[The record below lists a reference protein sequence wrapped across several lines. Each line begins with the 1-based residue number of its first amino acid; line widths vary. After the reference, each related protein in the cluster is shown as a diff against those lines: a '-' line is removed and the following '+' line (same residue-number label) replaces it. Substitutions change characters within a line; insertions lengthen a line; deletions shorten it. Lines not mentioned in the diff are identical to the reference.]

1 MSTFIH
7 GGSALTL
14 DIAGRAHAELDLGD
28 VVQINPLVGATDDGL
43 TTQVP
48 DALNTCVSQV
58 SLFGVVLGSNGKSKF
73 ATGEDVLIRVVGIC
87 KVNIQNT
94 GSGVGEGVK
103 LKAGAMTAEGTGN
116 TTFLADASGAKIC
129 AVAHTAGTGLQ
140 TVFFNGMTSWG

>member
-7 GGSALTL
+7 GGSGLVL
-14 DIAGRAHAELDLGD
+14 DIAGKAHAELDLGD
-28 VVQINPLVGATDDGL
+28 VVQINPLVTATESGY

-73 ATGEDVLIRVVGIC
+73 ALGEDVLIRVVGIC
-87 KVNIQNT
+87 KVNIADT
-94 GSGVGEGVK
+94 ASGIGQGVK
-103 LKAGAMTAEGTGN
+103 LRASAMTAEGTAG
-116 TTFLADASGAKIC
+116 TAVVLDASGVKLC

>member
-7 GGSALTL
+7 GGSGLVL
-14 DIAGRAHAELDLGD
+14 DIAGKAHAELDLGD
-28 VVQINPLVGATDDGL
+28 VVQINPLVTATESGY

-48 DALNTCVSQV
+48 DGLNTCVSQV

-87 KVNIQNT
+87 KVNVQNT
-94 GSGVGEGVK
+94 ASGIGEGVK
-103 LKAGAMTAEGTGN
+103 LRPSAMTAEGTGN
-116 TTFLADASGAKIC
+116 SNYLADASTAKIC
-129 AVAHTAGTGLQ
+129 AVGHTAGTGLQ